1 MIIFLVFQEYY
12 KQVEDIEELR
22 RAVQFPKLENLP
34 SDFLTQ
40 MEGYVK
46 DAPRKMDQNGQEV
59 AIRKVTMTSAPLS
72 LTPC

>member
-1 MIIFLVFQEYY
+1 M
-12 KQVEDIEELR
+12 EDIEELR

-46 DAPRKMDQNGQEV
+46 DAPRKMDQTGQEV
-59 AIRKVTMTSAPLS
+59 AVRKVPTHS
-72 LTPC
+72 LTSKMGLNRC